1 MKSYKCICGQEFDN
15 PAKFNGHKQGCK
27 IHLTQKYGSY
37 EAYLEIKNRNQ
48 NTAKINQRKYFD
60 DLKEKKENKWISEKH
75 TCEKCGKIMTEKYG
89 SGRFCSKFCACS
101 RSHSEDSKLKVS
113 RKLKD
118 KYDSGQL
125 KAVYHP
131 PKTSEK
137 HFYTKDIYHLNPT
150 KCIVCNSPL
159 PYEQRM
165 RKTCS
170 VECKKQLLS
179 IHTKENGFG
188 GPNKV
193 SSYGK
198 HGTYKGIHC
207 DSTYELVF
215 LIYCLDH
222 NIKIIRNEKSFPY
235 EYNNEIRNYYPDFF
249 LPDYNLYIETKGRD
263 IGPVYEKLE
272 GMKLLNENIKLLHY
286 EDLIPC
292 FEYVKNTYKVYYS
305 RNKSNLEILYD
316 EDN

>member
-37 EAYLEIKNRNQ
+37 ELYLEIKNRNHHI
-48 NTAKINQRKYFD
+48 AKINQQKYFN
-60 DLKEKKENKWISEKH
+60 DLNHKKENQWISEQH
-75 TCEKCGKIMTEKYG
+75 ICEKCGKIMTEKYG
-89 SGRFCSKFCACS
+89 SGRFCSRACANS
-101 RSHSEDSKLKVS
+101 RVHSKESK
-113 RKLKD
+113 
-118 KYDSGQL
+118 Q
-125 KAVYHP
+125 
-131 PKTSEK
+131 KTSEILK
-137 HFYTKDIYHLNPT
+137 VKSKIKGHISKEDYINQYNQSPK
-150 KCIVCNSPL
+150 KCIICNNSL
-159 PYEQRM
+159 PYSQRM
-165 RKTCS
+165 HKTCGP
-170 VECKKQLLS
+170 ECKKTLLS
-179 IHTKENGFG
+179 MHAKKNGFG

-222 NIKIIRNEKSFPY
+222 NIKIIRNENSFPY

-249 LPDYNLYIETKGRD
+249 LPDYDLYVEIKGRD
-263 IGPVYEKLE
+263 IGPVYEKIE
-272 GMKLLNENIKLLHY
+272 GMKVLNKNVKLLHY

-305 RNKSNLEILYD
+305 RTKTNLEILYD
-316 EDN
+316 KDN

>member
-48 NTAKINQRKYFD
+48 DIAKINQQKYFD
-60 DLKEKKENKWISEKH
+60 NLKHEKENQWISEGH
-75 TCEKCGKIMTEKYG
+75 TCEKCGKLMTEKFG
-89 SGRFCSKFCACS
+89 SGRFCSRACANS
-101 RSHSEDSKLKVS
+101 RNHSEESKEKTSKTMSEYLFGATLISKLN
-113 RKLKD
+113 
-118 KYDSGQL
+118 
-125 KAVYHP
+125 H
-131 PKTSEK
+131 KTNLETYLS
-137 HFYTKDIYHLNPT
+137 NPSY
-150 KCIVCNSPL
+150 CQICNTFL
-159 PYEQRM
+159 PYEHRNW
-165 RKTCS
+165 KTCGPD
-170 VECKKQLLS
+170 CKKKLLS
-179 IHTKENGFG
+179 NQAKKNGLG

-215 LIYCLDH
+215 LIYCMDH
-222 NIKIIRNEKSFPY
+222 NIKIIRNENSFPY
-235 EYNNEIRNYYPDFF
+235 VYNNEIRNYYPDFF

-272 GMKLLNENIKLLHY
+272 GMKLLNKNIKLLHY

-292 FEYVKNTYKVYYS
+292 FEYVKNTYKVYYN
-305 RNKSNLEILYD
+305 RNKTNLEILYD
-316 EDN
+316 KDN